1 MRQRT
6 KITVSTQ
13 LPVELVDKVDAVR
26 EKYPIKLT
34 RLFELA
40 LNDYI
45 DSEYPDLDAIQ
56 EDIELDTANR
66 EGAL

>member
-13 LPVELVDKVDAVR
+13 LPVELVDRVDAVR

-45 DSEYPDLDAIQ
+45 DTEYPDLDAIQ

>member
-26 EKYPIKLT
+26 EKHPIKLT

-40 LNDYI
+40 LNSYI
-45 DSEYPDLDAIQ
+45 EDEYPDIDAIQ
-56 EDIELDTANR
+56 EDEELDKANK
-66 EGAL
+66 EGVI

>member
-13 LPVELVDKVDAVR
+13 LPVELVDKIDRVR
-26 EKYPIKLT
+26 EKFPIKLT
-34 RLFELA
+34 RLFEVA
-40 LNDYI
+40 LTSYI
-45 DSEYPDLDAIQ
+45 DEEYPDLDAIQ
-56 EDIELDTANR
+56 EDIELDTANK

>member
-34 RLFELA
+34 RLSELA
-40 LNDYI
+40 LNSYI
-45 DSEYPDLDAIQ
+45 DEEYPDLDAIQ

>member
-13 LPVELVDKVDAVR
+13 LPVELVDRVDAVR

-40 LNDYI
+40 LTSYI
-45 DSEYPDLDAIQ
+45 EDEYPDLDAIQ
-56 EDIELDTANR
+56 EDIELDTANK
-66 EGAL
+66 EGAI

>member
-13 LPVELVDKVDAVR
+13 LPVELVDKIDRVR
-26 EKYPIKLT
+26 DKFPIKLT
-34 RLFELA
+34 RLFEVA
-40 LNDYI
+40 LESYI
-45 DSEYPDLDAIQ
+45 DDEYPDLDAIQ
-56 EDIELDTANR
+56 EDIELDTANK

>member
-13 LPVELVDKVDAVR
+13 LPVELVDRVDAVR
-26 EKYPIKLT
+26 EKHPIKLT

-56 EDIELDTANR
+56 EDIELDKANS

>member
-40 LNDYI
+40 LNTYI
-45 DSEYPDLDAIQ
+45 SEEYPDLDAIQ
-56 EDIELDTANR
+56 EDIAVDQANK

>member
-56 EDIELDTANR
+56 EDIELDKANS

>member
-26 EKYPIKLT
+26 EKHPIKLT

-40 LNDYI
+40 LNSYI
-45 DSEYPDLDAIQ
+45 SDEYPDIDAIQ
-56 EDIELDTANR
+56 EDIAVDQANQY
-66 EGAL
+66 GAI

>member
-13 LPVELVDKVDAVR
+13 LPVELVDRVDAVR
-26 EKYPIKLT
+26 EKHPIKLT

-40 LNDYI
+40 LTSYI
-45 DSEYPDLDAIQ
+45 SDEYPDIDAIQ
-56 EDIELDTANR
+56 EDIVVDQANK

>member
-26 EKYPIKLT
+26 EKYPIKLP

-40 LNDYI
+40 LNSYI
-45 DSEYPDLDAIQ
+45 DEEYPDLDAIQ
-56 EDIELDTANR
+56 EDIELDTANK
-66 EGAL
+66 EGVI

>member
-13 LPVELVDKVDAVR
+13 LPVELVDRVDLVR

-40 LNDYI
+40 LNNYI
-45 DSEYPDLDAIQ
+45 ADEYPDLDAIQ
-56 EDIELDTANR
+56 EDMELDKSNS
-66 EGAL
+66 EGVL

>member
-13 LPVELVDKVDAVR
+13 LPVELVDRVDAVR

-40 LNDYI
+40 LDCYI
-45 DSEYPDLDAIQ
+45 AEEYPDLDAIQ
-56 EDIELDTANR
+56 EDIEVDKANK
-66 EGAL
+66 EGVL

>member
-13 LPVELVDKVDAVR
+13 LPVELVDRVDAVR

>member
-13 LPVELVDKVDAVR
+13 LPVELVDKIDAVR
-26 EKYPIKLT
+26 EKFPIKLT
-34 RLFELA
+34 RLFEVA
-40 LNDYI
+40 LTSYI
-45 DSEYPDLDAIQ
+45 EDEYPDLDAIQ
-56 EDIELDTANR
+56 EDIAVDQANK

>member
-13 LPVELVDKVDAVR
+13 LPVELVDRVDAVR

-40 LNDYI
+40 LNSYI
-45 DSEYPDLDAIQ
+45 DEEYPDLDAIQ

>member
-26 EKYPIKLT
+26 EQYPIKLT

-40 LNDYI
+40 LNSYI
-45 DSEYPDLDAIQ
+45 DEEYPDLDAIQ

>member
-40 LNDYI
+40 LNSYI
-45 DSEYPDLDAIQ
+45 DEEYPDLDAIQ
-56 EDIELDTANR
+56 EDMELDKSNS
-66 EGAL
+66 EGVL

>member
-13 LPVELVDKVDAVR
+13 LPVELVDKIDRVR
-26 EKYPIKLT
+26 EKFPIKLT
-34 RLFELA
+34 RLFEVA
-40 LNDYI
+40 LTSYI
-45 DSEYPDLDAIQ
+45 EDEYPDLDAIQ
-56 EDIELDTANR
+56 EDIAVDQANK

>member
-13 LPVELVDKVDAVR
+13 LPVELVDRIDRVR
-26 EKYPIKLT
+26 EKFPIKLT
-34 RLFELA
+34 RLFEVA
-40 LNDYI
+40 LSSYI
-45 DSEYPDLDAIQ
+45 DEEYPDLDAIQ
-56 EDIELDTANR
+56 EDIAVDQANK